1 MSDFTSKY
9 FNKYWMIPIAVL
21 FVPLLMDF
29 IRGEDVT
36 IGLLLR
42 LGILLFCAAAYFV
55 GIKLLHLNKSE
66 PLPLYASPLVWL
78 GIPVFCVIAYKIFV

>member
-1 MSDFTSKY
+1 MSDFISKY
-9 FNKYWMIPIAVL
+9 YNKYWMVFVAVL
-21 FVPLLMDF
+21 LVPPAIDF

-42 LGILLFCAAAYFV
+42 SGVLLFCAAAYFV

-78 GIPVFCVIAYKIFV
+78 GIPVFCVIAYEILV